1 MRKSVV
7 LPIIVLAASCI
18 GTMAFAE
25 KWSKNPGEA
34 KFKELCAMCHP
45 DGGNIINSKKT
56 LNKKDREAHG
66 IKSAAEIIKIIRTPG
81 PGMLAFDAK
90 TVPDKDANEIA
101 QYILKTFT
109 Y

>member
-34 KFKELCAMCHP
+34 NFKELCAMCHP

-56 LNKKDREAHG
+56 LNKKDREAQG
-66 IKSAAEIIKIIRTPG
+66 IKSAAEIIKIMRTPG
-81 PGMLAFDAK
+81 PGMPAFDAK